1 MQGLKSHQILT
12 KASHP
17 SNIQEIKLKKNIK
30 TPKTKPFPSA
40 LFKFIAE
47 GDEQV
52 LFG

>member
-17 SNIQEIKLKKNIK
+17 SNIQEIKLKNHQNFKNQTI
-30 TPKTKPFPSA
+30 PSA